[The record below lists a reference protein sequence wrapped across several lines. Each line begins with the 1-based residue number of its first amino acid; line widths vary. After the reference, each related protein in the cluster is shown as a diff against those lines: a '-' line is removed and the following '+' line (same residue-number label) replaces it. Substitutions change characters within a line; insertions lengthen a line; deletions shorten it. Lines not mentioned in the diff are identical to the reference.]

1 MTTPLKSEMD
11 KSLMFDG
18 IRNGSNIK
26 RETELLK
33 CKSYIMLLEDRIRHL
48 ETINKS
54 SDFII
59 AAQERLLSNSS
70 PF

>member
-1 MTTPLKSEMD
+1 MKTTFKSELEKDIMFTGM
-11 KSLMFDG
+11 KS
-18 IRNGSNIK
+18 GSDIK
-26 RETELLK
+26 RETELLR

-48 ETINKS
+48 GTINKS

>member
-18 IRNGSNIK
+18 IRNGSHIK
-26 RETELLK
+26 REPELLR
-33 CKSYIMLLEDRIRHL
+33 CKSYIMLLEDRVRHL